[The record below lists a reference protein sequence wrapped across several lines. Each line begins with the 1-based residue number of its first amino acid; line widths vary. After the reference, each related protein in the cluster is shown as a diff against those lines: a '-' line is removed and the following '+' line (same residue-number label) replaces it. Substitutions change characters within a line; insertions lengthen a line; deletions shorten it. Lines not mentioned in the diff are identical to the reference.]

1 MKKAYKLIFTLL
13 LLTLTNWTSFAQTQQ
28 EKENIIV
35 QMNYCINS
43 LTNIANNQ
51 SMTVLNYE
59 ADQILNNLRLTDIRG
74 ERELQ
79 NFRTELFDAIR
90 NLQIT
95 EQEKA
100 ILNRVQDLKSKN
112 LMWKSL
118 SSALNPTMLITGGG
132 QTGPQIAFQAI
143 VTAARTA
150 VDYQTT
156 KGENEI
162 EEIQA
167 MWELKKKELEKIGE
181 LRSNALKITFSLYDK
196 YHFLGEWDR
205 LTEETAKKFSDIV
218 NEPKASKRVRQLKGN
233 ESIFKML
240 PDYYY
245 HLGMAYLGDDPEGK
259 DANYTSAKM
268 YLDKYLEKYRRT
280 PIFRYDQKSGI
291 IALTKLAYEPTLPAS
306 NKIELINTA
315 LSNLPN
321 NGSALLQCALVYIME
336 LNQPEKGY
344 ELLRSGLDN
353 NFSNTNAILSTIT
366 FYINDI
372 KKHPTIYK
380 EIIAAINDC
389 SAIALNEYIPFTI
402 ANRLNTQEILQQL
415 QKGILSIEQ
424 GPSLNITSNRYFD
437 CSGISVYMVD
447 YSDNRG
453 EIKQQDLIPEKSFTN
468 KTLSKKVDAFAVK
481 GNENLM
487 FAFVDPVILGE
498 RYSVKKHLDYN
509 RIRKG
514 EFQGSNVFTITD
526 SDIEDIVKF
535 CEKNERKEAGM
546 RISLSDSK
554 AVVNQEDIPYSL
566 LDQFYLPSK
575 SISRFSTE
583 KAIKESN
590 FMMAVDYSGKN
601 HITFTPAKFESITG
615 DFLVIDF
622 GDIAHTIITYKEDGS
637 KWVPFSIERNGNV
650 ECHSAQ
656 MVLDPNRDGAI
667 VSAWKE
673 VKSTASDVA
682 GKIGNAASEG
692 ANKVGDAASNAAEWV
707 KEKFKKEEKLDNS
720 KKEIEPIQKKNNP
733 SGEKSLLD
741 KVKFWK
747 K

>member
-1 MKKAYKLIFTLL
+1 MKKKYKVCLPIIFLAL
-13 LLTLTNWTSFAQTQQ
+13 ANGVSFGQTQQ

-59 ADQILNNLRLTDIRG
+59 ADQILNNLKLTDIRG

-90 NLQIT
+90 SLQIT
-95 EQEKA
+95 EQEKE

-132 QTGPQIAFQAI
+132 KTGPQIAFQAI

-150 VDYQTT
+150 VDYQAT

-162 EEIQA
+162 EELQA

-196 YHFLGEWDR
+196 YNFLGEWDR

-218 NEPKASKRVRQLKGN
+218 NEPKASKRVRQLKEN
-233 ESIFKML
+233 ESVFKML
-240 PDYYY
+240 PDFYYY
-245 HLGMAYLGDDPEGK
+245 LGMAFLGDDPGGN
-259 DANYTSAKM
+259 DADYAAAKI
-268 YLDKYLEKYRRT
+268 YLDKYLEKYHRT

-291 IALTKLAYEPTLPAS
+291 IALTKLAYEPSLPS
-306 NKIELINTA
+306 SKKIELIKTA

-321 NGSALLQCALVYIME
+321 NGSALLQCALIYILE
-336 LNQPEKGY
+336 LGQPEKGY

-353 NFSNTNAILSTIT
+353 NYSNTNTILSTIT
-366 FYINDI
+366 FYIDDI
-372 KKHPTIYK
+372 KTHPSLYK

-389 SAIALNEYIPFTI
+389 NSIALNEYIPFTI
-402 ANRLNTQEILQQL
+402 ANGGDAWTS
-415 QKGILSIEQ
+415 LSKIFTIGQ
-424 GPSLNITSNRYFD
+424 GPCLNIIPDRYFD
-437 CSGISVYMVD
+437 CSGISVYKVD
-447 YSDNRG
+447 YSSAKG
-453 EIKQQDLIPEKSFTN
+453 EIEQQDLIPEKSFTN
-468 KTLSKKVDAFAVK
+468 KTLNKKVDAFSVK

-487 FAFVDPVILGE
+487 YAFVDPVILGE

-509 RIRKG
+509 KLRKG

-535 CEKNERKEAGM
+535 CEKNEIKSTGM
-546 RISLSDSK
+546 KISFSDSK
-554 AVVNQEDIPYSL
+554 EKVKLDDVPYSL
-566 LDQFYLPSK
+566 LDQYYLPSK
-575 SISRFSTE
+575 SVTKFSSSDAS
-583 KAIKESN
+583 KKSD
-590 FMMAVDYSGKN
+590 FMMTVDYSGKDSLSF
-601 HITFTPAKFESITG
+601 IPAKFESITG

-622 GDIAHTIITYKEDGS
+622 GDITHTIVTYKEDGS
-637 KWVPFSIERNGNV
+637 NWIPFSIERDGNV
-650 ECHSAQ
+650 TYKSAHE
-656 MVLDPNRDGAI
+656 VLDPKRDGAI
-667 VSAWKE
+667 VSAWKD

-682 GKIGNAASEG
+682 DKVSTAASDGVNKVEEVAGNAA
-692 ANKVGDAASNAAEWV
+692 NWV
-707 KEKFKKEEKLDNS
+707 KEKFKKEEKDNNTKTDS
-720 KKEIEPIQKKNNP
+720 DSTKNETKKADD
-733 SGEKSLLD
+733 KSLID